1 MSVSNSTASTA
12 DSFEEVVA
20 QAQSSSNFK
29 PLWNR
34 LVKTKFF
41 VSIVREPLAAK
52 PDFQLHSW
60 PTSDTAV
67 SSIHISE
74 YKDKLELGDGTEITQ
89 LSGAEIVRRA
99 PSGMGIRLLLAN
111 RPLEVAAVRVD
122 WLKKSLEAS
131 REALLKKKNEQAVVP
146 PAPTPAAVVKTGD
159 TLPPINAISIPAPSD
174 EPNVVKSWDFRVS
187 ALPAEVEV
195 PTQESQ
201 PESSTPAFN
210 FQSLELE
217 SIKPAAKPVEKFDV
231 SSLKSRHVTHAGLG
245 VELFVPSAW
254 QEMRNDKALKF
265 VEQAAGIVVEL
276 NGRRRDDMSL
286 ESWMAMRL
294 PLVTQE
300 MPFLTKISETLEVKG
315 RNWRDQIIGNVTEF
329 RGRFPGD
336 DVDSIY
342 QICCIQTS
350 KRLIAVCI
358 RAPISNFDEQRALF
372 KWLTEGVEGYEIPS
386 RSEGQNSGGAREGQV
401 FESLR
406 VGDAPSFFSLS
417 FAGRLGRLRFIVYSF
432 MTAFAFVFMGII
444 AALLAREPSFILI
457 ATAVV
462 LYIIMIYRP
471 IVLRMHDFNMS
482 GKWLLGLFLL
492 LGTASVSR
500 HAGFLMMANIV
511 NLVFYLIVLFLP
523 GSSDTNDYGD
533 PCPPNLTSIKVTAWI
548 LIALSVMAAFAS
560 FKYARNSNFSFGGA
574 KATAVKSGYGFT
586 PENRSFTINFPVMP
600 KEELAAAASAK
611 GPGMDEVHI
620 YDAQNN
626 NFQYLVQEIGF
637 ENLPPDQSMA
647 LTKFADYFA
656 ARLGGEILET
666 QRTMQGAFSARAVK
680 IRLANGDQQDFRLF
694 FVGKKLFVLGVQSPK
709 DRLNSNEADT
719 FFDSFQAN

>member
-1 MSVSNSTASTA
+1 MPVSNSTVSSI

-41 VSIVREPLAAK
+41 VSVVREPLAAK

-60 PTSDTAV
+60 PTADASAST
-67 SSIHISE
+67 IHISE
-74 YKDKLELGDGTEITQ
+74 YKDKLELGAGTEIAQ

-99 PSGMGIRLLLAN
+99 PNGMGIRLLLAD

-131 REALLKKKNEQAVVP
+131 REALLKKKNEL
-146 PAPTPAAVVKTGD
+146 PADVSMPTPNTVAKTGD

-174 EPNVVKSWDFRVS
+174 EPAVVKGWDFRVS
-187 ALPAEVEV
+187 ALPAEVEAAA
-195 PTQESQ
+195 PADQ
-201 PESSTPAFN
+201 PESSTPAFS

-217 SIKPAAKPVEKFDV
+217 SVKPAPKPVEKFNV
-231 SSLKSRHVTHAGLG
+231 SSLKTRHVTHAGLG
-245 VELFVPSAW
+245 VELFVPAAW

-286 ESWMAMRL
+286 DTWMTMRL

-300 MPFLTKISETLEVKG
+300 MPFLTQISETIEVKG
-315 RNWRDQIIGNVTEF
+315 RNWRDQIIGKVTEF

-342 QICCIQTS
+342 QICCIQTG
-350 KRLIAVCI
+350 KRLVAVCI
-358 RAPISNFDEQRALF
+358 RAPISNFDEQRLLF
-372 KWLTEGVEGYEIPS
+372 KWLIEGVEGYDVPS
-386 RSEGQNSGGAREGQV
+386 RTEGQSSVGAREGQV
-401 FESLR
+401 FESLS
-406 VGDAPSFFSLS
+406 VGEAPSFFSLS

-432 MTAFAFVFMGII
+432 MTALAFIFMGVI
-444 AALLAREPSFILI
+444 AALMVREPSFILI
-457 ATAVV
+457 ATGLV

-492 LGTASVSR
+492 IGTASVSKNV
-500 HAGFLMMANIV
+500 GFLIAANAI
-511 NLVFYLIVLFLP
+511 NALFYLAILLLP
-523 GSSDTNDYGD
+523 GSSDTNDYGE
-533 PCPPNLTSIKVTAWI
+533 PCPPNPTSITVTAWV
-548 LIALSVMAAFAS
+548 LIAITLLGVLAS
-560 FKYARNSNFSFGGA
+560 FKLARNPGFSFAGA
-574 KATAVKSGYGFT
+574 KTSTVKSGYGFT
-586 PENRSFTINFPVMP
+586 PTNRSFTINFPVIP

-620 YDAQNN
+620 YDAEENG
-626 NFQYLVQEIGF
+626 FQ
-637 ENLPPDQSMA
+637 
-647 LTKFADYFA
+647 
-656 ARLGGEILET
+656 
-666 QRTMQGAFSARAVK
+666 
-680 IRLANGDQQDFRLF
+680 
-694 FVGKKLFVLGVQSPK
+694 
-709 DRLNSNEADT
+709 
-719 FFDSFQAN
+719 